1 MIVLLDTGPL
11 GMLTNPRD
19 EDNQEIQDWLR
30 LILFKDY
37 RVILP
42 EISDYE
48 LRRELLRANKSAGV
62 ERLDQ
67 FKQRFEYLPLT
78 TDVMLQA
85 AELWAKARQTGKPT
99 ADPHA
104 LDGDVIL
111 AAQAMSIET
120 ADQTVIATTNV
131 RHLSLFVDAREWSD
145 IE

>member
-1 MIVLLDTGPL
+1 VIILLDTGPL
-11 GMLTNPRD
+11 GILVHPRIS
-19 EDNQEIQDWLR
+19 QECQDWLED
-30 LILFKDY
+30 ILLKEY
-37 RVILP
+37 RVVLP
-42 EISDYE
+42 EIADYE
-48 LRRELLRANKSAGV
+48 LRRELLRLNNLARIQ
-62 ERLDQ
+62 RLDRL
-67 FKQRFEYLPLT
+67 KKRLEYLPLT

-120 ADQTVIATTNV
+120 TDQIIIATTNV
-131 RHLSLFVDAREWSD
+131 RHLSLFVNAREWSN